1 VLPKLAVT
9 GMGSSPSPSHAGA
22 TLAGMDIAEGLALLP
37 GADDVL
43 PVQVRWLASVGT
55 TAALAIDRDWVY
67 AASDALTAFALADG
81 SMAWEAEHPE
91 GYALE
96 DSGEVVI
103 GLDGPRVVRVFA
115 PWEYDLRV
123 ERATGRR
130 IGFCESPG
138 GDVPADLVAFPA
150 PLPTQFHI
158 ETEADLRETVAFWP
172 DGQVAW
178 RLVVAHPGIGA
189 LPPVDADGAIV
200 CATTSGHLVVLDPLD
215 RHYGHS

>member
-1 VLPKLAVT
+1 VDNGQHNSASQACGDRHGVVAESVT
-9 GMGSSPSPSHAGA
+9 RRRDTCRYGYRW
-22 TLAGMDIAEGLALLP
+22 GLALLP

-43 PVQVRWLASVGT
+43 AVQVRWLASVGT

-67 AASDALTAFALADG
+67 AASDAMTAFALADG
-81 SMAWEAEHPE
+81 SMAWEAEHPK

-103 GLDGPRVVRVFA
+103 GLDGPGVVRVFA

-130 IGFCESPG
+130 IGFRESPG

-189 LPPVDADGAIV
+189 LPRSMPTEPSCVPPPPG
-200 CATTSGHLVVLDPLD
+200 T
-215 RHYGHS
+215 

>member
-1 VLPKLAVT
+1 
-9 GMGSSPSPSHAGA
+9 
-22 TLAGMDIAEGLALLP
+22 MDLTDGLALLP

-43 PVQVRWLASVGT
+43 PVQVRWLALVGT
-55 TAALAIDRDWVY
+55 TAAVAVDGDRVY
-67 AASDALTAFALADG
+67 VASDALTAFALADG
-81 SMAWEAEHPE
+81 SVAWEAEHPE

-103 GLDGPRVVRVFA
+103 GLDGPGVVRVFA

-130 IGFCESPG
+130 IGFRESVG
-138 GDVPADLVAFPA
+138 GDVPAELVSFPA

-158 ETEADLRETVAFWP
+158 ETEADLRETIAFWP

-178 RLVVAHPGIGA
+178 RLVVEYPGIIP

-215 RHYGHS
+215 RHHS